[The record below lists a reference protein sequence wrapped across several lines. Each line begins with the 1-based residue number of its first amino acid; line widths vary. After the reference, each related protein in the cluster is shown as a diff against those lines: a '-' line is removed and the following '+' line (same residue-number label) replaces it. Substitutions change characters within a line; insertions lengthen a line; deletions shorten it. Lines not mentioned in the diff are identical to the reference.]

1 MSYST
6 KEIWI
11 PCDTVP
17 EELGA
22 DGVESDVEPIL
33 SGGAGIPRGILYG
46 VHGIIS
52 ASGGNVEVRV
62 YNNDAKERELFKTTL
77 NFDGGVEQASDV
89 GLSIPMFSTPQ
100 YTTEA
105 DATSAGDGFNITF
118 YVKALA

>member
-1 MSYST
+1 M

-11 PCDTVP
+11 PCDAVS
-17 EELGA
+17 EALGA

-33 SGGAGIPRGILYG
+33 SGGVGIPRGLLYG

-105 DATSAGDGFNITF
+105 DATSTGDDFDITF